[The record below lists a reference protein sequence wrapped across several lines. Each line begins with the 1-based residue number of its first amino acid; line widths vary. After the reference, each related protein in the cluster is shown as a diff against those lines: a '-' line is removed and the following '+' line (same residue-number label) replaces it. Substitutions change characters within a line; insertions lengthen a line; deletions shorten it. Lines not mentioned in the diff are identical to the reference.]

1 MLNLGSKKIIFL
13 PCFVMVNVY
22 KALTA
27 VKIYMVTP
35 NSQLRGL
42 CAVCSDLLPHCLAP
56 STVCCHSPPD
66 HAYAVLPRHCLLSI
80 SAIIP
85 TVGKHALGTKQTHT
99 LPLKS
104 PRSRPLSSGRPINR
118 THDDS
123 CVTTGWTPRWTLR
136 VRCLPSGLVSNT
148 KADTGC
154 ASVSRTK
161 TCLQLFNFKRIR
173 NCYKLCR
180 VHIIT
185 VLFSKA
191 TILQN
196 TVHNVCRTHFM
207 PAEHNSKWMENTIYD
222 SRT

>member
-1 MLNLGSKKIIFL
+1 MCGVQRPAAPLSCTK
-13 PCFVMVNVY
+13 
-22 KALTA
+22 
-27 VKIYMVTP
+27 
-35 NSQLRGL
+35 
-42 CAVCSDLLPHCLAP
+42 HCLL
-56 STVCCHSPPD
+56 SQPPD
-66 HAYAVLPRHCLLSI
+66 HAYAVLPRHCMLSI